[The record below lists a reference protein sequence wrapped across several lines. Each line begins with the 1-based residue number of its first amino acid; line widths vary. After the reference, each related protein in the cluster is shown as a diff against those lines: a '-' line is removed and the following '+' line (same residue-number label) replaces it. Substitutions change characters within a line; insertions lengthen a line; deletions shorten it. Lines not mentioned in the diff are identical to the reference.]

1 MNTELNI
8 FSLFENMEWPANK
21 QDILQYATDN
31 GFVDDVFE
39 IINYMEVEDDYYFSS
54 VNDLVGSIGNVF
66 TEEDEMSSDNFGDET
81 FNEENFGANGPLE

>member
-1 MNTELNI
+1 MSAELNI
-8 FSLFENMEWPANK
+8 FSLFESMEWPANK

-39 IINYMEVEDDYYFSS
+39 IINDIEVEDDYYFSS

-66 TEEDEMSSDNFGDET
+66 AEEDEISDSFGEET
-81 FNEENFGANGPLE
+81 FNGENFEANGIE